1 MAPFLLEALMS
12 NLSANN
18 SLDVPVLFKAGAV
31 IYVQGKMSKYLYL
44 VKKGEVRLLKANG
57 YGLNL
62 IQICYEKE
70 ILNEVPILTGKVND
84 VTAIAKT
91 DVELVLVD
99 QKEILSIINNSPKW
113 IPDIFQ
119 TLCERLKHTQDMIN
133 EHNLDQEKDP
143 RLLLSKEDEAKY
155 LTALNNFNSN
165 L

>member
-1 MAPFLLEALMS
+1 MGQFSLEALMN
-12 NLSANN
+12 NLSTTNG
-18 SLDVPVLFKAGAV
+18 LDAPVLFKAGTV
-31 IYVQGKMSKYLYL
+31 IFVQGKMSKYLYL
-44 VKKGEVRLLKANG
+44 VKKGEVRLLKSNG
-57 YGLNL
+57 YGLNVV
-62 IQICYEKE
+62 QICGEKE
-70 ILNEVPILTGKVND
+70 ILNEVSILTNKVND

-99 QKEILSIINNSPKW
+99 QKEILSVIDNSPKW

-119 TLCERLKHTQDMIN
+119 TLCERLKLTQDMIN

-143 RLLLSKEDEAKY
+143 RLLISKEDEAKY